1 MAFANPS
8 ITDLIA
14 TTIELRSGEIADN
27 VTNSNAILKAIQKSG
42 NSGLVDGGQYI
53 LETLSFAENSNATF
67 YSGYDT
73 FGIGAADVISG
84 ARFDYKL
91 AAVPVSVTGQEALLN
106 KGKSQVVDMVTARV
120 DVAMSTLK
128 NIVVQGIYSDGTLY
142 SGKGITGLQAAVPLA
157 NTTGTYGG
165 IDRATNTFWRNKK
178 FKATVD
184 GGAATTSANIQGYM
198 NALWFQCVRGTDK
211 PNLGV
216 MDSEYYAMYV
226 ASLQALQR
234 FSSAEVGSLGFP
246 TIKFQTTDVI
256 MDSAATGIP
265 TKTLY
270 FLNTDYLKF
279 KTHKD
284 RNFAPISPE
293 TRASINQD
301 AHVSMIGWMGNMTCS
316 GAQFQGVMQ
325 E

>member
-1 MAFANPS
+1 MAFANPN

-14 TTIELRSGEIADN
+14 TTIEYRSSEIADN

-42 NSGLVDGGQYI
+42 NSGLVDGGTYI
-53 LETLSFAENSNATF
+53 LEPLSFATNGNGTF

-73 FGIGAADVISG
+73 FSIGAADVISG
-84 ARFDYKL
+84 ARYDYKF

-106 KGKSQVVDMVTARV
+106 KGKSQVIDMVSARV
-120 DVAMSTLK
+120 DVAISTLK
-128 NIVVQGIYSDGTLY
+128 NMVVTGVYSDGTLY

-178 FKATVD
+178 FKATTD
-184 GGAATTSANIQGYM
+184 GGAATTSANIQNYM
-198 NALWFQCVRGTDK
+198 NALYFQCVRGTDK
-211 PNLGV
+211 PNLIV
-216 MDSEYYAMYV
+216 MDSAYYAFYL

-234 FSSAEVGSLGFP
+234 FTSASVGDLGFP
-246 TIKFQTTDVI
+246 TIKYQTADVI
-256 MDSAATGIP
+256 FDDASTGIP

-270 FLNTDYLKF
+270 MLNTSYLKF
-279 KTHKD
+279 RTHKD
-284 RNFAPISPE
+284 RNFGPISPD
-293 TRASINQD
+293 TRASVNQD
-301 AHVSMIGWMGNMTCS
+301 AHVQMVGWGGNLTCS
-316 GAQFQGVMQ
+316 GAKFQGVMQ